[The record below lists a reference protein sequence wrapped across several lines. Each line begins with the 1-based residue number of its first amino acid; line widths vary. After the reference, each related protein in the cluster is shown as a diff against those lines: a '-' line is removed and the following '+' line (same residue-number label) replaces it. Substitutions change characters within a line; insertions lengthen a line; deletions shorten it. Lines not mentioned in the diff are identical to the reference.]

1 MTIKMNIAII
11 DESKSVHGSRD
22 KIDQKRHF
30 KKHFIYSLAKKERTC
45 SSSSQRKSQF
55 ILIYPNFFFAF
66 NHPIAVI
73 IRSTREY
80 KECFDGA
87 ANLEGNVPTSTFIG
101 AWWCE
106 SLFSHRGRRHTGIG
120 TNFDKQFLKE
130 SISSTLPRKGRREG
144 TSPPCT
150 IDKSIGRNC
159 TKLIKLLDGP
169 WRSLTVNE
177 SWSVTLRPEHTR
189 WQIVIGVT
197 KRAFHP

>member
-30 KKHFIYSLAKKERTC
+30 KKHFIYSLAKKES

-80 KECFDGA
+80 KECFDGRKRP
-87 ANLEGNVPTSTFIG
+87 NIHFYQ
-101 AWWCE
+101 
-106 SLFSHRGRRHTGIG
+106 SL
-120 TNFDKQFLKE
+120 
-130 SISSTLPRKGRREG
+130 
-144 TSPPCT
+144 
-150 IDKSIGRNC
+150 
-159 TKLIKLLDGP
+159 
-169 WRSLTVNE
+169 V
-177 SWSVTLRPEHTR
+177 V
-189 WQIVIGVT
+189 
-197 KRAFHP
+197 